1 MISRQKVTQL
11 LSRLPALGEHAIQG
25 SLVEVLLTCG
35 TPTCGCHQ
43 HPKRRHGPHLYLRY
57 RDQKGRSRSMYV
69 PRSHE
74 GEMREAVQ
82 AWGQMWEAM
91 LELSQNNREA
101 LRERLR
107 RRSRKGRQ

>member
-1 MISRQKVTQL
+1 MVSRERRIAKLLPQL
-11 LSRLPALGEHAIQG
+11 QALGEHAIQG

-43 HPKRRHGPHLYLRY
+43 DPKRRHGPHLYLRY
-57 RDQKGRSRSMYV
+57 RDGKGRSRSMYV

-74 GEMREAVQ
+74 GEAREAVE
-82 AWGQMWEAM
+82 AWGRMWEAM
-91 LELSQNNREA
+91 LELSHHNREA

-107 RRSRKGRQ
+107 RRSRG

>member
-1 MISRQKVTQL
+1 
-11 LSRLPALGEHAIQG
+11 
-25 SLVEVLLTCG
+25 
-35 TPTCGCHQ
+35 
-43 HPKRRHGPHLYLRY
+43 
-57 RDQKGRSRSMYV
+57 MYV

-74 GEMREAVQ
+74 AEVREAVE

-107 RRSRKGRQ
+107 RRSRG

>member
-1 MISRQKVTQL
+1 MISRQKQINKL
-11 LSRLPALGEHAIQG
+11 LPRLQALGERAIQG

-43 HPKRRHGPHLYLRY
+43 DPKRRHGPHLYLRY
-57 RDQKGRSRSMYV
+57 RDEKGRSRSMYV

-74 GEMREAVQ
+74 GEMRAAVEA
-82 AWGQMWEAM
+82 WSGMWEAM

-107 RRSRKGRQ
+107 RRPRS